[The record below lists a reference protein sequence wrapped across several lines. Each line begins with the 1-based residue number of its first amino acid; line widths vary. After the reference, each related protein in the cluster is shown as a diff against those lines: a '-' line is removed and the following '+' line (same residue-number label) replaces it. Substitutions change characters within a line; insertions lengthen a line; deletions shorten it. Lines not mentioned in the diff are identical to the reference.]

1 MVPPCCLKP
10 EQCKNKKLSPCQTS
24 PTGLAY
30 TREQRPAPRR
40 TLPASSVRRQL
51 PAFPCVTVPRVTA
64 AASPR
69 RRVTASQTPG
79 NSRPRRVRVAGLRA
93 ADCGYP
99 GPSPRCPRGRPD
111 YECRQ
116 RCSEVTAS
124 VASCRAPGAE
134 GSCDIYNIFTTVCL
148 VFTIFTIFTISDCHN
163 VAALDDDRPGLHQD
177 TVHGRHPG

>member
-1 MVPPCCLKP
+1 MSRC
-10 EQCKNKKLSPCQTS
+10 ENKRLRPCQTW

-51 PAFPCVTVPRVTA
+51 PAFPCVRARRVTA
-64 AASPR
+64 ASAPPR
-69 RRVTASQTPG
+69 HRVTNTGKLSAAASAG
-79 NSRPRRVRVAGLRA
+79 WRGAAPRTAVTRVRAR
-93 ADCGYP
+93 
-99 GPSPRCPRGRPD
+99 RCPRGRPD

-134 GSCDIYNIFTTVCL
+134 GSCDTYNIFTTVCL

-177 TVHGRHPG
+177 TLHGRHPG